1 MKAQSYG
8 RVVNLGLSPELVSAL
23 ESKYGEVAKN
33 IGREVFYR
41 SLVALYLEK
50 GMDNIEEGLASPLV
64 QPGKRSMLAKVFVT
78 HHARAE
84 IERRFRMEVPFP
96 KQVRIILAAFATAKE
111 APPLNAG
118 MRSRWNAPPAEVVTE
133 TV

>member
-64 QPGKRSMLAKVFVT
+64 
-78 HHARAE
+78 
-84 IERRFRMEVPFP
+84 
-96 KQVRIILAAFATAKE
+96 
-111 APPLNAG
+111 
-118 MRSRWNAPPAEVVTE
+118 
-133 TV
+133 